1 MAWSKRAG
9 LLAAAGAF
17 LVLVAVA
24 MYPDG
29 SDAERKRSLAAVD
42 AAVTAAHSD
51 TPATRVAITE
61 QKRADMK
68 KHAVSGA
75 SLVST
80 KMEGEEAIPSSPL
93 ENILGSPT
101 ESVVGEVNKTTGE
114 QITGIDPKTGKRIDT
129 GEMPSFI
136 FPILLAL
143 GGTVIMIAVFTYMC
157 CFKTEVKEE
166 SKRAPAPAKK

>member
-9 LLAAAGAF
+9 VLAAAGAF
-17 LVLVAVA
+17 LVLVAVSMHA
-24 MYPDG
+24 DE
-29 SDAERKRSLAAVD
+29 SDAERKRSFAAVE
-42 AAVTAAHSD
+42 AAVTAVHSD
-51 TPATRVAITE
+51 TPTSPVAISE
-61 QKRADMK
+61 QKRAEMK

-80 KMEGEEAIPSSPL
+80 KMEGEDAIPSSPL
-93 ENILGSPT
+93 ENMLGSST
-101 ESVVGEVNKTTGE
+101 ESVVGQVNKTTGE

>member
-1 MAWSKRAG
+1 MAWPKRAG
-9 LLAAAGAF
+9 MLAAAGAF

-24 MYPDG
+24 MHSDG
-29 SDAERKRSLAAVD
+29 SDAERKRSFAAVE
-42 AAVTAAHSD
+42 AAVTAVHSD
-51 TPATRVAITE
+51 TTRVAITE

-80 KMEGEEAIPSSPL
+80 KMEGDDAIPSSPL

-114 QITGIDPKTGKRIDT
+114 QVTGIDPKTGKRIDT

-157 CFKTEVKEE
+157 CFKTEAKEE
-166 SKRAPAPAKK
+166 SKRAPAPAKT

>member
-1 MAWSKRAG
+1 
-9 LLAAAGAF
+9 
-17 LVLVAVA
+17 
-24 MYPDG
+24 
-29 SDAERKRSLAAVD
+29 
-42 AAVTAAHSD
+42 
-51 TPATRVAITE
+51 
-61 QKRADMK
+61 
-68 KHAVSGA
+68 
-75 SLVST
+75 
-80 KMEGEEAIPSSPL
+80 MEGEDAIPSSPL

-114 QITGIDPKTGKRIDT
+114 QVTGIDPKTGKRIDT

>member
-9 LLAAAGAF
+9 VLAAAGAF

-24 MYPDG
+24 MHADG
-29 SDAERKRSLAAVD
+29 SDAERKSSFAAVE
-42 AAVTAAHSD
+42 AAVTAVHSD
-51 TPATRVAITE
+51 APTSRVAISE
-61 QKRADMK
+61 QKRAEMK

-80 KMEGEEAIPSSPL
+80 KMEGDEAIPSSPL
-93 ENILGSPT
+93 ENILGSST

-114 QITGIDPKTGKRIDT
+114 QVTGIDPKTGKRIDT

-166 SKRAPAPAKK
+166 SKRAPSPKK